1 MHGWGT
7 SCEGSWVSFS
17 EGAQRKTAH
26 QDPRSVKS
34 RVPHGKLT
42 EHTRKV
48 TDPTPW
54 GGLDSRSR
62 IRRCRANQG
71 TDPTMAPRRV
81 TLRDSEVNSGR
92 HMFQKAWAATRA
104 SSPRKTQV
112 PAKDSKCPGGSVH
125 LSTQVTLKVSLLHLP
140 PPHPGKPQGLPAVL
154 LPIKAAA
161 LEPTTFPDSFGYYV
175 QNSLSTK
182 KSS

>member
-81 TLRDSEVNSGR
+81 TLGDSEVNSGR

-112 PAKDSKCPGGSVH
+112 PAKDSKRPGGSVH
-125 LSTQVTLKVSLLHLP
+125 LSTQVTLKVSLLH
-140 PPHPGKPQGLPAVL
+140 L

>member
-1 MHGWGT
+1 
-7 SCEGSWVSFS
+7 
-17 EGAQRKTAH
+17 
-26 QDPRSVKS
+26 
-34 RVPHGKLT
+34 
-42 EHTRKV
+42 
-48 TDPTPW
+48 
-54 GGLDSRSR
+54 
-62 IRRCRANQG
+62 
-71 TDPTMAPRRV
+71 MAPRRV
-81 TLRDSEVNSGR
+81 TLGDSEVNSGR

-112 PAKDSKCPGGSVH
+112 PAKDSKRPGGSVH
-125 LSTQVTLKVSLLHLP
+125 LSTQVTLKVSLLH
-140 PPHPGKPQGLPAVL
+140 L